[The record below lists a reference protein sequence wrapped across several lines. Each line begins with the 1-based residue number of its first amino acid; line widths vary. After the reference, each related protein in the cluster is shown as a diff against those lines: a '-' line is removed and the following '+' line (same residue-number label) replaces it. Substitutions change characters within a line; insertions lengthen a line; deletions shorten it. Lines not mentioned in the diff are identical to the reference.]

1 MAAVGRGRVRTGVP
15 ASKGKRP
22 PDVTDISSLPA
33 GVVTTADL
41 YRKLGDISE
50 VVIRMEERVK
60 VLPDFEQRLRVVERF
75 RYTLMGASLF
85 AGTASGIVA
94 ALLTRGHP

>member
-1 MAAVGRGRVRTGVP
+1 MIDL
-15 ASKGKRP
+15 P
-22 PDVTDISSLPA
+22 P

-41 YRKLGDISE
+41 YRKLGDISDA
-50 VVIRMEERVK
+50 VIRMDERVK

-85 AGTASGIVA
+85 AGTAAGIVS

>member
-1 MAAVGRGRVRTGVP
+1 MTEL
-15 ASKGKRP
+15 P
-22 PDVTDISSLPA
+22 P

-50 VVIRMEERVK
+50 TVIRMEERVK
-60 VLPDFEQRLRVVERF
+60 VLPDFEERLRVVERF

>member
-1 MAAVGRGRVRTGVP
+1 MTEL
-15 ASKGKRP
+15 P
-22 PDVTDISSLPA
+22 P

-50 VVIRMEERVK
+50 TVIRMEERVK
-60 VLPDFEQRLRVVERF
+60 VLPDFEERLRVVERF

-85 AGTASGIVA
+85 AGTALGIVA

>member
-1 MAAVGRGRVRTGVP
+1 MIDL
-15 ASKGKRP
+15 P
-22 PDVTDISSLPA
+22 P

-75 RYTLMGASLF
+75 RYTLMGAALA
-85 AGTASGIVA
+85 AGTASGILS
-94 ALLTRGHP
+94 ALITRGHP